1 VFVSPNILLEPAS
14 PGNKS
19 RRIPEHLVAASIAR
33 SRRTSRAAD
42 FSLSNFLSAV
52 RKNAHGYSA
61 AAKGRVAMQRDAGP
75 NCSKNNETSF
85 PSMLLSRM
93 RSAPPIPAGKA
104 KRLRES
110 NRKES
115 EMRGVIFAAVLA
127 MMGTGGASAQDA
139 AAGEKVFAVCKA
151 CHQIGETA
159 KNAVGPVLNGV
170 IGRPAGTYPG
180 FNYSDANKNSGLTW
194 DEATFRDY
202 IKDPRAKIPGT
213 KMIYAGL
220 KDEQKTGDLLA
231 YLKQFDADGKKK

>member
-1 VFVSPNILLEPAS
+1 MLTLHV
-14 PGNKS
+14 K
-19 RRIPEHLVAASIAR
+19 
-33 SRRTSRAAD
+33 AAD
-42 FSLSNFLSAV
+42 FSLSIFLFAF
-52 RKNAHGYSA
+52 RKNADGCSA
-61 AAKGRVAMQRDAGP
+61 VANGCVAMQRDADP
-75 NCSKNNETSF
+75 NCGKNNETSL
-85 PSMLLSRM
+85 SSVLLGWM
-93 RSAPPIPAGKA
+93 RSALPIPAGKA
-104 KRLRES
+104 KHLRES

-115 EMRGVIFAAVLA
+115 EMRGVIFATALA
-127 MMGTGGASAQDA
+127 MTGTGGASAQDA

-159 KNAVGPVLNGV
+159 KNAVGPVLNGL

-220 KDEQKTGDLLA
+220 KDEQKTSDLLA